1 MQYNSQI
8 EDEEDEAFRSR
19 VSTVDEEGKRKWVHA
34 TKPEGKFYDLRLYLA
49 YFYLAIFF
57 IMPLIRID
65 GAQFLQFNVLEG
77 KFNLFGKIFWPTDYF
92 IFAIA
97 FITLIITI
105 VLFTVVYGRIFCGWI
120 CPQTIF
126 MEFVFRQIEW
136 WIEGTPAQQRK
147 LNKAPWNKEKILK
160 KGSKQIIFF
169 LFSFLIANTFF
180 AYIIGSDVLFEKI
193 KEPIS
198 ENFATLAG
206 LLGFTIAF
214 YLVFAYVRE
223 IVCTTICPY
232 GRLQGVMFDKD
243 TMQISYDYN
252 RGEPR
257 GKLKNKEEE
266 NLGDCIDCKRCV
278 VVCPTGIDIRD
289 GVQMECVGCTACI
302 DACDDIME
310 QIDLPKGL
318 IRYASENEI
327 ESGQKSPLTL
337 KVKAYTG
344 LLIVL
349 FIFLGALIAT
359 RKNVETF
366 IGRVKGQTYQV
377 NTNGTISNLFDA
389 KIINKSKL
397 DIPVELK
404 LIDVQGEIKIVG
416 HTGTQLLLKKE
427 EINKTTFFI
436 EIPKKNI
443 PPGTSTVKV
452 GVYRDGKLMQEVDTK
467 FLGPLNFKS

>member
-1 MQYNSQI
+1 MKYNSQI
-8 EDEEDEAFRSR
+8 EEEDEEFRSR
-19 VSTVDEEGKRKWVHA
+19 ISSVDEEGKRKWIHA
-34 TKPEGKFYDLRLYLA
+34 IKPEGKFYNLRLYLA

-77 KFNLFGKIFWPTDYF
+77 KFNLFGKIFWPTDFF

-97 FITLIITI
+97 FITLIITV
-105 VLFTVVYGRIFCGWI
+105 VLFTVVYGRIFCGWV

-147 LNKAPWNKEKILK
+147 LNKAPWNAEKILK
-160 KGSKQIIFF
+160 KGGKQIIFF

-180 AYIIGSDVLFEKI
+180 AYIIGSDVLFQKMQQ
-193 KEPIS
+193 PIS

-206 LLGFTIAF
+206 LIGFTFVF
-214 YLVFAYVRE
+214 YFVFAYVRE

-257 GKLKNKEEE
+257 GKLKNKEEDG
-266 NLGDCIDCKRCV
+266 LGDCIDCKKCV

-310 QIDLPKGL
+310 QINLPKGL

-327 ESGQKSPLTL
+327 ESGVKSPITL

-344 LLIVL
+344 LLVIL
-349 FIFLGALIAT
+349 FIFLGTLIAT
-359 RKNVETF
+359 RKNIETF

-377 NTNGTISNLFDA
+377 DAQAGTVSNLFDA

-397 DIPVELK
+397 DVPVELR
-404 LIDVQGEIKIVG
+404 LIDVEGTIKIVG
-416 HTGTQLLLKKE
+416 HDEDNHLLLKKE
-427 EINKTTFFI
+427 AINKTTFFI
-436 EIPKKNI
+436 ELPKESLGKR
-443 PPGTSTVKV
+443 TTEVKV
-452 GVYRDGKLMQEVDTK
+452 GVYRNGKLFQKVETK
-467 FLGPLNFKS
+467 FLAPFKF

>member
-1 MQYNSQI
+1 MKPYSEI
-8 EDEEDEAFRSR
+8 EEEDETFRSR
-19 VSTVDEEGKRKWVHA
+19 VSTVDDDGNRKWIYA
-34 TKPEGKFYDLRLYLA
+34 SKPEGRFYNLRLYLA

-57 IMPLIRID
+57 IMPFIKID
-65 GAQFLQFNVLEG
+65 GAQFLLFNVLEG
-77 KFNLFGKIFWPTDYF
+77 KFHLFGKIFWPTDFF

-97 FITLIITI
+97 FITLVITI
-105 VLFTVVYGRIFCGWI
+105 VLFTVVYGRIFCGWV

-126 MEFVFRQIEW
+126 MEFVFRKIEW

-160 KGSKQIIFF
+160 KGSKQIIFI

-180 AYIIGSDVLFEKI
+180 AYIIGTDELLKKI
-193 KEPIS
+193 QGPIS

-206 LLGFTIAF
+206 LLGFTFVF
-214 YLVFAYVRE
+214 YGVFAYVRE

-232 GRLQGVMFDKD
+232 GRLQGVMFDKE

-266 NLGDCIDCKRCV
+266 GLGDCIDCKRCV

-318 IRYASENEI
+318 IRYASEIEI
-327 ESGQKSPLTL
+327 ETGKKPPVTL
-337 KVKAYTG
+337 KIKAYTG
-344 LLIVL
+344 LLIIL
-349 FIFLGALIAT
+349 FIFLGTLIAT
-359 RKNVETF
+359 RKNIETF
-366 IGRVKGQTYQV
+366 VGRVKGQTYQV
-377 NTNGTISNLFDA
+377 KENGAVSNLFEA

-397 DIPVELK
+397 DIPIELK
-404 LIDVQGEIKIVG
+404 LVDGQGTIKMVG
-416 HTGTQLLLKKE
+416 RTDTQLLLKKE
-427 EINKTTFFI
+427 AINKATFFI
-436 EIPKKNI
+436 ELPKEAIATRSSK
-443 PPGTSTVKV
+443 VKL
-452 GVYRDGKLMQEVDTK
+452 GIYRDGKLYQTIETK
-467 FLGPLNFKS
+467 FLGPFKF

>member
-1 MQYNSQI
+1 
-8 EDEEDEAFRSR
+8 
-19 VSTVDEEGKRKWVHA
+19 
-34 TKPEGKFYDLRLYLA
+34 
-49 YFYLAIFF
+49 
-57 IMPLIRID
+57 
-65 GAQFLQFNVLEG
+65 
-77 KFNLFGKIFWPTDYF
+77 
-92 IFAIA
+92 
-97 FITLIITI
+97 
-105 VLFTVVYGRIFCGWI
+105 
-120 CPQTIF
+120 

-193 KEPIS
+193 KQPIS
-198 ENFATLAG
+198 ENFATLLG
-206 LLGFTIAF
+206 LFGFTVAF

-257 GKLKNKEEE
+257 GKLKNKEAE
-266 NLGDCIDCKRCV
+266 NLGDCIDCKKCV
-278 VVCPTGIDIRD
+278 VVCPTNIDIRD

-310 QIDLPKGL
+310 QINLPKGL

-344 LLIVL
+344 LLIIL

-359 RKNVETF
+359 RKNIDTF

-377 NTNGTISNLFDA
+377 NIDGTISNLFDA

-397 DIPVELK
+397 DMPVELR
-404 LIDVQGEIKIVG
+404 LIDIQGEIKIIG
-416 HTGTQLLLKKE
+416 HTGTHLLLKKE

-436 EIPKKNI
+436 ELPKNEIK
-443 PPGTSTVKV
+443 PGTSVVKV
-452 GVYRDGKLMQEVDTK
+452 GVYRDGKLIQKVETK

>member
-1 MQYNSQI
+1 MLHNNQI
-8 EDEEDEAFRSR
+8 EEDEDEAFRSR
-19 VSTVDEEGKRKWVHA
+19 VSTVDEDGQRKWVYA
-34 TKPEGKFYDLRLYLA
+34 TRPEGKFYNLRLYLA

-77 KFNLFGKIFWPTDYF
+77 KFNLFGKIFWPTDFF

-136 WIEGTPAQQRK
+136 WIEGTPTQQRK

-193 KEPIS
+193 KQPIS
-198 ENFATLAG
+198 ENFATLLG
-206 LLGFTIAF
+206 LFGFTIAF

-257 GKLKNKEEE
+257 GKLKNKEAE
-266 NLGDCIDCKRCV
+266 NLGDCIDCKKCV

-310 QIDLPKGL
+310 QINLPKGL

-344 LLIVL
+344 LLIIL
-349 FIFLGALIAT
+349 FIFLGTLIAT
-359 RKNVETF
+359 RKNIDTF

-377 NTNGTISNLFDA
+377 NTDGTISNLFDA

-397 DIPVELK
+397 DMPVELK
-404 LIDVQGEIKIVG
+404 LIDIQGKIKIIG
-416 HTGTQLLLKKE
+416 HTGTHLLLKKE

-436 EIPKKNI
+436 ELLKSEIK
-443 PPGTSTVKV
+443 PGTSVVKV
-452 GVYRDGKLMQEVDTK
+452 GVYRDGKLIQKVETK